1 MIRHFLSSSSK
12 IFSPE
17 NQSSI
22 CLKNCDNSSGF
33 DRSKEGV
40 FFSPGFGIFL
50 IDIEICGTLGTTI
63 VPGTVLVLV
72 AAVNI
77 IFSCMGGKEICS
89 ETGCD
94 GEELFL
100 EMSGF

>member
-1 MIRHFLSSSSK
+1 MICHFLLSSSE
-12 IFSPE
+12 IFSSE

-22 CLKNCDNSSGF
+22 CLKNCDNSSCF
-33 DRSKEGV
+33 DESKEGA

-50 IDIEICGTLGTTI
+50 IDIGICGTLGTTI

-89 ETGCD
+89 ETGRNR
-94 GEELFL
+94 EELL
-100 EMSGF
+100 S